1 MSISRMHFILDRFL
15 PFTIKAPSDFL
26 RRVTLIVRM
35 SPVRSLM
42 LHMAVPSVTLRTEPL
57 NLMITCSNSLTLP
70 ETDVHEVWLN

>member
-1 MSISRMHFILDRFL
+1 MLICRIHFNQDRFP

-26 RRVTLIVRM
+26 RRVTLMVRM

-42 LHMAVPSVTLRTEPL
+42 LHRAVPSVTLRTEPL

-70 ETDVHEVWLN
+70 EGRRTHSMV